1 MNDMT
6 PSEPTMADVL
16 TAIHAVAGDVGQL
29 RTEMNIRF
37 DRTDAKVVQVSADVA
52 QVRADIAATKAE
64 VAFSEARAADAQ
76 EAIRRH
82 LTDPNAHGRQAA

>member
-16 TAIHAVAGDVGQL
+16 AAINGVAADVGQL
-29 RTEMNIRF
+29 RTEMGVRF
-37 DRTDAKVVQVSADVA
+37 DHADAKLE
-52 QVRADIAATKAE
+52 QVRADIAQVRADVAATKAE
-64 VAFSEARAADAQ
+64 ALFSEARATDAQ

-82 LTDPNAHGRQAA
+82 LADPHAHGRDAA